1 MSFPAGKSSQRKER
15 RRKIMAIQSLLIII
29 VVLAV
34 LLVIGV
40 PISYAIGISSLAAIL
55 QTVPLDVSVLTAA
68 QRTFVGMSKFSL
80 TAIPFFILAGNLM
93 NQGGIAKRLVD
104 FVLAILGKLPGA
116 LLVTNVGANALFG
129 AISGSASAA
138 AAAVGSMV
146 AEGEEEQGYEKAIC
160 AATNGASAPSGLL
173 IPPSNALITY
183 SLVSGGTSVAALFL
197 AGYIPGILWAV
208 CCVVV
213 SVIIAKKK
221 GYKGTPGKYDWKN
234 LGVATLKAIPS
245 LSLIVVVIGGIIIGV
260 FTATEG
266 SAIAV
271 VYALI
276 LGICYRNIT
285 LKSFW
290 KILVDSAKMSGMVVF
305 LIGVSNILGW
315 VMAFTQIPQAISAA
329 LLGITNSPVVILLI
343 MNVILLIAGT
353 FMDVTPA
360 IMIFTPLFLPVVQT
374 FGMDP
379 IHFGLILVYNLCIG
393 NITPPVGNTLF
404 VAIKVGKTSLAKVMP
419 YMLMYYVAIIAGL
432 LLVTYVPAISMALPT
447 WAGLV

>member
-1 MSFPAGKSSQRKER
+1 MLFRS
-15 RRKIMAIQSLLIII
+15 
-29 VVLAV
+29 
-34 LLVIGV
+34 
-40 PISYAIGISSLAAIL
+40 PIAYSIGISALVAIL
-55 QTVPLDVSVLTAA
+55 QTVPLDVSVVTAA

-104 FVLAILGKLPGA
+104 FVMAVLGKLPGA
-116 LLVTNVGANALFG
+116 LLVTNAGANALFG

-146 AEGEEEQGYEKAIC
+146 KEGEEEQGYDPALC

-183 SLVSGGTSVAALFL
+183 SLASGGTSVAALFL
-197 AGYIPGILWAV
+197 GGYIPGVLWAL
-208 CCVVV
+208 CCIVVG
-213 SVIIAKKK
+213 IILAKRK
-221 GYKGTPGKYDWKN
+221 GYKGSEGKYDWKN
-234 LGVATLKAIPS
+234 LGMATVRALPA
-245 LSLIVVVIGGIIIGV
+245 LSLIIIVIGGIVIGV

-276 LGICYRNIT
+276 LGIFYKNIT
-285 LKSFW
+285 IKSFW
-290 KILVDSAKMSGMVVF
+290 KIVVDSAKMSGMVVF

-315 VMAFTQIPQAISAA
+315 VMAFMQIPQAVSAA
-329 LLGITNSPVVILLI
+329 LLGLTDNYILILLI

-360 IMIFTPLFLPVVQT
+360 ILIFTPLFLPIVKT
-374 FGMDP
+374 FGMHP
-379 IHFGLILVYNLCIG
+379 VHFGLILVYNLCIG

-404 VAIKVGKTSLAKVMP
+404 VAIKVGNTSLAKTIP
-419 YMLMYYVAIIAGL
+419 YMLWYYVAILIGL
-432 LLVTYVPAISMALPT
+432 LLITYVPFLSTGLPMA
-447 WAGLV
+447 AGLI

>member
-1 MSFPAGKSSQRKER
+1 
-15 RRKIMAIQSLLIII
+15 MAISSLFLI
-29 VVLAV
+29 LAV
-34 LLVIGV
+34 LLVLLALGV
-40 PISYAIGISSLAAIL
+40 PIAYSIGISALVAIL
-55 QTVPLDVSVLTAA
+55 PSMPLDVSVVTAA
-68 QRTFVGMSKFSL
+68 QRTFVGMSSFSL

-104 FVLAILGKLPGA
+104 FVMALLGKLPGA
-116 LLVTNVGANALFG
+116 LLVTNAGANALFG

-146 AEGEEEQGYEKAIC
+146 REGEEEQGYDPALC

-183 SLVSGGTSVAALFL
+183 SLASGGTSVAALFL
-197 AGYIPGILWAV
+197 GGYVPGLLWAL
-208 CCVVV
+208 CCIVVG
-213 SVIIAKKK
+213 VILAMKK
-221 GYKGTPGKYDWKN
+221 GYKGIPGKFDWAN
-234 LGVATLKAIPS
+234 LGRCTLKAIPA
-245 LSLIVVVIGGIIIGV
+245 LSLIVVVIGGIVGGI

-276 LGICYRNIT
+276 LGVCYRNIT

-290 KILVDSAKMSGMVVF
+290 RIVVDSAKMSGMVVF

-315 VMAFTQIPQAISAA
+315 VMSFLQIPQAVSAA
-329 LLGITNSPVVILLI
+329 LLGLTENKYLILLI
-343 MNVILLIAGT
+343 MNVILLVAGT

-360 IMIFTPLFLPVVQT
+360 ILIFTPLFLPIVKT
-374 FGMDP
+374 FGMHP
-379 IHFGLILVYNLCIG
+379 VHFGLILVYNLCIG

-404 VAIKVGKTSLAKVMP
+404 VSIKVGKTTLAKTIP
-419 YMLMYYVAIIAGL
+419 YMLWYYAAILIGL
-432 LLVTYVPAISMALPT
+432 LLVTYVSGLSMGLPIL
-447 WAGLV
+447 AGLV

>member
-1 MSFPAGKSSQRKER
+1 MEAL
-15 RRKIMAIQSLLIII
+15 LLIV

-34 LLVIGV
+34 LLVAGV
-40 PISYAIGISSLAAIL
+40 PISYSIGISSLVAIL
-55 QTVPLDVSVLTAA
+55 QTVSLDISVITSA
-68 QRTFVGMSKFSL
+68 QRIFVGMSKFSL

-93 NQGGIAKRLVD
+93 NQGGIAKRLVN
-104 FVLAILGKLPGA
+104 FVMAILGKLPGA
-116 LLVTNVGANALFG
+116 LLVTNIGANALFG

-146 AEGEEEQGYEKAIC
+146 EQGEEELGYDKALC

-183 SLVSGGTSVAALFL
+183 SLAAGGTSVAALFL
-197 AGYIPGILWAV
+197 AGYLPGILWAL

-213 SVIIAKKK
+213 AVIIAKKK
-221 GYKGTPGKYDWKN
+221 GYKGLEGKFDWKN
-234 LGVATLKAIPS
+234 LGIATLEALPS
-245 LSLIVVVIGGIIIGV
+245 LSLIVIVIGGIVGGI

-266 SAIAV
+266 SSIAV

-276 LGICYRNIT
+276 LGICYKNIT

-290 KILVDSAKMSGMVVF
+290 KIVISSAKMSGMVVF

-329 LLGITNSPVVILLI
+329 LLGLTSNPIIILMI
-343 MNVILLIAGT
+343 MNVILLISGT

-360 IMIFTPLFLPVVQT
+360 ILIFTPLFLPVVQT
-374 FGMDP
+374 FGMHP
-379 IHFGLILVYNLCIG
+379 VQFGLILVYNLCIG

-404 VAIKVGKTSLAKVMP
+404 VAIKVGRTSLSKVMP
-419 YMLMYYVAIIAGL
+419 YMLWYYVAILIGL
-432 LLVTYVPAISMALPT
+432 LLVTYVPFLTMGLPT
-447 WAGLV
+447 MAGLV

>member
-1 MSFPAGKSSQRKER
+1 
-15 RRKIMAIQSLLIII
+15 MAIKALLIIL
-29 VVLAV
+29 VVMLV
-34 LLVIGV
+34 LLFIGV
-40 PISYAIGISSLAAIL
+40 PISYSIGISSLAAIL
-55 QTVPLDVSVLTAA
+55 MVVPLDVSVLTAA

-104 FVLAILGKLPGA
+104 FVLAILGKLPGS

-146 AEGEEEQGYEKAIC
+146 REGEEEQGYDPALC

-197 AGYIPGILWAV
+197 AGYVPGILWAL

-213 SVIIAKKK
+213 AIIIATKN
-221 GYKGTPGKYDWKN
+221 GYKGTPGKFDWKN
-234 LGVATLKAIPS
+234 LGAATIRAIPS
-245 LSLIVVVIGGIIIGV
+245 LSLIVVVIGGIILGV

-290 KILVDSAKMSGMVVF
+290 NIVVDSAKMSGMVVF

-315 VMAFTQIPQAISAA
+315 VMAFTQIPQAISAL
-329 LLGITNSPVVILLI
+329 LLGLTDNFYIILLI
-343 MNVILLIAGT
+343 MNLILLIAGT

-360 IMIFTPLFLPVVQT
+360 IMIFTPLFLPIVKS
-374 FGMDP
+374 FGMNP
-379 IHFGLILVYNLCIG
+379 IQFGLILVYNLCIG

-419 YMLMYYVAIIAGL
+419 YMLMYYLAILAGL
-432 LLVTYVPAISMALPT
+432 LMVTYIPFISMGLPMM
-447 WAGLV
+447 AGLV

>member
-1 MSFPAGKSSQRKER
+1 
-15 RRKIMAIQSLLIII
+15 MAIQSLFLI
-29 VVLAV
+29 LFV
-34 LLVIGV
+34 LLVLLALGV
-40 PISYAIGISSLAAIL
+40 PIAYSIGISSLVVIL
-55 QTVPLDVSVLTAA
+55 QTVPLDVSVVTAA

-104 FVLAILGKLPGA
+104 FVMAILGKLPGA
-116 LLVTNVGANALFG
+116 LLVTNAGANALFG

-146 AEGEEEQGYEKAIC
+146 KDGEERQGYDPGLC

-183 SLVSGGTSVAALFL
+183 SLASGGTSVAALFL
-197 AGYIPGILWAV
+197 AGYVPGILWAL
-208 CCVVV
+208 CC
-213 SVIIAKKK
+213 IIVGIILAKQK
-221 GYKGTPGKYDWKN
+221 GYGSGSGKYDWKN
-234 LGVATLKAIPS
+234 LWVCTLQAIPA
-245 LSLIVVVIGGIIIGV
+245 LSLIVVVIGGIVGGI

-276 LGICYRNIT
+276 LGIFYKNIT
-285 LKSFW
+285 IKSFW
-290 KILVDSAKMSGMVVF
+290 QIVVDSAKMSGMVVF

-315 VMAFTQIPQAISAA
+315 VMAFLQIPQAVSAA
-329 LLGITNSPVVILLI
+329 LLGLTNNYILILLI
-343 MNVILLIAGT
+343 MNIILLIAGT

-360 IMIFTPLFLPVVQT
+360 ILIFTPLFLPIVKS
-374 FGMDP
+374 FGMNP

-404 VAIKVGKTSLAKVMP
+404 VAIKVGGSTLAKTIP
-419 YMLMYYVAIIAGL
+419 YMLWYYVAILIGL
-432 LLVTYVPAISMALPT
+432 MLVTYVPFLTMGLPMM
-447 WAGLV
+447 AGLA

>member
-1 MSFPAGKSSQRKER
+1 
-15 RRKIMAIQSLLIII
+15 MAIQSLVII
-29 VVLAV
+29 
-34 LLVIGV
+34 LVILLLLLALGV
-40 PISYAIGISSLAAIL
+40 PIAYSIGISALVAIL
-55 QTVPLDVSVLTAA
+55 QTVPLDVSVVTAA

-104 FVLAILGKLPGA
+104 FVMAILGKLPGA
-116 LLVTNVGANALFG
+116 LLVTNAGANALFG

-146 AEGEEEQGYEKAIC
+146 KEGEEEQGYDLALC

-183 SLVSGGTSVAALFL
+183 SLASGGTSVAALFL
-197 AGYIPGILWAV
+197 GGYIPGILWAL
-208 CCVVV
+208 CC
-213 SVIIAKKK
+213 IIVGIILAKRK
-221 GYKGTPGKYDWKN
+221 GYQGAQGKFDWKN
-234 LGVATLKAIPS
+234 LGMATLRALPA
-245 LSLIVVVIGGIIIGV
+245 LSLIIIVIGGIVIGV

-266 SAIAV
+266 SAVAV
-271 VYALI
+271 VYALV
-276 LGICYRNIT
+276 LGIFYRNIT

-290 KILVDSAKMSGMVVF
+290 KIVVDSAKMSGMVVF

-315 VMAFTQIPQAISAA
+315 VMAFMQIPQAVSAA
-329 LLGITNSPVVILLI
+329 LLGLTDNYIIILLI

-360 IMIFTPLFLPVVQT
+360 ILIFTPLFLPIVQT
-374 FGMDP
+374 FGMHP
-379 IHFGLILVYNLCIG
+379 VHFGLILVYNLCIG

-404 VAIKVGKTSLAKVMP
+404 VAIKVGNTTLAKTIP
-419 YMLMYYVAIIAGL
+419 YMLWYYAAILAGL
-432 LLVTYVPAISMALPT
+432 LLVTYVPFLSTGLPMA
-447 WAGLV
+447 AGLI

>member
-1 MSFPAGKSSQRKER
+1 M
-15 RRKIMAIQSLLIII
+15 
-29 VVLAV
+29 AV
-34 LLVIGV
+34 LLVVGV
-40 PISYAIGISSLAAIL
+40 PISYAIGISALAAIV
-55 QTVPLDVSVLTAA
+55 QVMPLDVSVLTAA

-104 FVLAILGKLPGA
+104 FVLAILGKLPGS
-116 LLVTNVGANALFG
+116 LMVTNIGANALFG

-146 AEGEEEQGYEKAIC
+146 RDGEQEQGYDPAAC

-183 SLVSGGTSVAALFL
+183 SLSAGGTSVAALFM
-197 AGYIPGILWAV
+197 AGYVPGVIWAV
-208 CCVVV
+208 CCAVVAI
-213 SVIIAKKK
+213 IIAKQK
-221 GYKGTPGKYDWKN
+221 GYTGTPGKYDWGN
-234 LGVATLKAIPS
+234 LGRATLRAIPS
-245 LSLIVVVIGGIIIGV
+245 LSLIIVVIGGIIGGV

-285 LKSFW
+285 VKSFW
-290 KILVDSAKMSGMVVF
+290 NIVVDSAKMSGMIVF

-329 LLGITNSPVVILLI
+329 LLGLTNNFYVILLI

-360 IMIFTPLFLPVVQT
+360 ILIFTPLFLPIVKT
-374 FGMDP
+374 FGMNP
-379 IHFGLILVYNLCIG
+379 VQFGLILVYNLCIG

-404 VAIKVGKTSLAKVMP
+404 VAIKVGKTTLAKVLP
-419 YMLMYYVAIIAGL
+419 YMLMYYVAILIGL
-432 LLVTYVPAISMALPT
+432 FLVTYVPFISLGLPSL
-447 WAGLV
+447 AGLI

>member
-1 MSFPAGKSSQRKER
+1 
-15 RRKIMAIQSLLIII
+15 MAIQSLVIILTVLI
-29 VVLAV
+29 A

-55 QTVPLDVSVLTAA
+55 QIVPMDVSVLTAA

-104 FVLAILGKLPGA
+104 FVLALLGKLPGA

-146 AEGEEEQGYEKAIC
+146 REGEDEQGYDKAVC

-197 AGYIPGILWAV
+197 AGYIPGLLWTV
-208 CCVVV
+208 CCIVVA
-213 SVIIAKKK
+213 VIIAKKK
-221 GYKGTPGKYDWKN
+221 GYKGTPGKFDWKN
-234 LGVATLKAIPS
+234 LFTATMRAIPA
-245 LSLIVVVIGGIIIGV
+245 LSLIIVVIGGIIAGV

-276 LGICYRNIT
+276 LGIFYRNIT
-285 LKSFW
+285 WKSFW
-290 KILVDSAKMSGMVVF
+290 KIVVDSAKMSGMIVF
-305 LIGVSNILGW
+305 LIGVSNIMGW
-315 VMAFTQIPQAISAA
+315 VMAFTQIPQAISAV
-329 LLGITNSPVVILLI
+329 LLGLTNNPIIILLI

-360 IMIFTPLFLPVVQT
+360 ILIFTPLFLPIVKT

-379 IHFGLILVYNLCIG
+379 IQFGLILVYNLCIG

-404 VAIKVGKTSLAKVMP
+404 VSIKIGNTTLAKVMP
-419 YMLMYYVAIIAGL
+419 YMLMYYVAILIGL
-432 LLVTYVPAISMALPT
+432 LLVTYVPAVSLALPAA
-447 WAGLV
+447 AGLV

>member
-1 MSFPAGKSSQRKER
+1 
-15 RRKIMAIQSLLIII
+15 MAIQSLAIII
-29 VVLAV
+29 FVLAV
-34 LLVIGV
+34 FLVAGV
-40 PISYAIGISSLAAIL
+40 PISYAIGISALAAIL
-55 QTVPLDVSVLTAA
+55 QMVTLDVSVLTAA

-80 TAIPFFILAGNLM
+80 TAIPFFVLAGNLM

-146 AEGEEEQGYEKAIC
+146 QEGEDKQGYERAVC

-197 AGYIPGILWAV
+197 SGYIPGSLWAV

-213 SVIIAKKK
+213 AVVIARKK
-221 GYKGTPGKYDWKN
+221 GYKGTPGKFDWKN
-234 LGVATLKAIPS
+234 LGAATLKAIPA
-245 LSLIVVVIGGIIIGV
+245 LSLIVVVIGGIIAGV

-271 VYALI
+271 VYALV

-285 LKSFW
+285 WKSFW
-290 KILVDSAKMSGMVVF
+290 KILVDSAKMSGMIVF

-315 VMAFTQIPQAISAA
+315 VMAFTQIPQAISAG
-329 LLGITNSPVVILLI
+329 LLGLTNSPIIILLI

-360 IMIFTPLFLPVVQT
+360 ILIFTPLFLPIVKT
-374 FGMDP
+374 FGMHP
-379 IHFGLILVYNLCIG
+379 VHFGLILVYNLCIG

-404 VAIKVGKTSLAKVMP
+404 VAIKVGKTSLARVMP
-419 YMLMYYVAIIAGL
+419 YMVMYYASILVGL
-432 LLVTYVPAISMALPT
+432 VLVTYIPAVSMALPT
-447 WAGLV
+447 MAGLVK

>member
-1 MSFPAGKSSQRKER
+1 
-15 RRKIMAIQSLLIII
+15 MAMESLFIIL

-40 PISYAIGISSLAAIL
+40 PISYAIGISSLVAIL
-55 QTVPLDVSVLTAA
+55 QTVPLDVSVLTGA

-80 TAIPFFILAGNLM
+80 TAIPFFVLAGNLM

-146 AEGEEEQGYEKAIC
+146 REGEEEQNYDRALC

-197 AGYIPGILWAV
+197 AGYIPGIIWTIACLLVAILV
-208 CCVVV
+208 
-213 SVIIAKKK
+213 AKKK
-221 GYKGTPGKYDWKN
+221 GYRGTPGKFDWKN
-234 LGVATLKAIPS
+234 LLTATLRAIPA
-245 LSLIVVVIGGIIIGV
+245 LSLIVVVIGGIVAGV

-276 LGICYRNIT
+276 LSICYRNIT
-285 LKSFW
+285 WKSFW
-290 KILVDSAKMSGMVVF
+290 NIVVDSAKMSGMIVF
-305 LIGVSNILGW
+305 LIGVSNIMGW
-315 VMAFTQIPQAISAA
+315 VMAFTQIPQAISEV
-329 LLGITNSPVVILLI
+329 LLGLTNNPIIILLI

-360 IMIFTPLFLPVVQT
+360 ILIFTPLFLPIVKT
-374 FGMDP
+374 FGMNP
-379 IHFGLILVYNLCIG
+379 IQFGLILVYNLCIG

-404 VAIKVGKTSLAKVMP
+404 VAIKVGKTSLSKVMP
-419 YMLMYYVAIIAGL
+419 YMLLYYGAILIGL
-432 LLVTYVPAISMALPT
+432 LLVTYIPAVSMALPSA
-447 WAGLV
+447 AGLV

>member
-1 MSFPAGKSSQRKER
+1 
-15 RRKIMAIQSLLIII
+15 MAIQSLAIII
-29 VVLAV
+29 FVLAV
-34 LLVIGV
+34 FLVAGV
-40 PISYAIGISSLAAIL
+40 PISYAIGISALAAIL
-55 QTVPLDVSVLTAA
+55 QMVTLDVSVLTAA

-80 TAIPFFILAGNLM
+80 TAIPFFVLAGNLM

-146 AEGEEEQGYEKAIC
+146 QEGEDKQGYERAVC

-208 CCVVV
+208 CCVVLA
-213 SVIIAKKK
+213 VIIARKK
-221 GYKGTPGKYDWKN
+221 GYKGTPGKFDWKN
-234 LGVATLKAIPS
+234 LGAATLKAIPA
-245 LSLIVVVIGGIIIGV
+245 LSLIVVVIGGIIAGV

-271 VYALI
+271 VYALV

-285 LKSFW
+285 WKSFW
-290 KILVDSAKMSGMVVF
+290 KILVDSAKMSGMIVF

-315 VMAFTQIPQAISAA
+315 VMAFTQIPQAISAG
-329 LLGITNSPVVILLI
+329 LLGLTNSPIIILLI

-360 IMIFTPLFLPVVQT
+360 ILIFTPLFLPIVKT
-374 FGMDP
+374 FGMHP
-379 IHFGLILVYNLCIG
+379 VHFGLILVYNLCIG

-419 YMLMYYVAIIAGL
+419 YMVMYYASILVGL
-432 LLVTYVPAISMALPT
+432 VLVTYIPAVSMALPT
-447 WAGLV
+447 MAGLVK

>member
-1 MSFPAGKSSQRKER
+1 
-15 RRKIMAIQSLLIII
+15 MAIESLLVILA
-29 VVLAV
+29 VLIV

-40 PISYAIGISSLAAIL
+40 PISYAIGISALSAIL
-55 QTVPLDVSVLTAA
+55 MVMPLDVSVLTAA

-104 FVLAILGKLPGA
+104 FVLAILGKLPGS

-146 AEGEEEQGYEKAIC
+146 RDGEEKEGYDPALS
-160 AATNGASAPSGLL
+160 AATNAASAPAGLL

-183 SLVSGGTSVAALFL
+183 SLASGGTSVAALFL

-208 CCVVV
+208 CCVAVGI
-213 SVIIAKKK
+213 IIAKKK
-221 GYKGTPGKYDWKN
+221 GYKGTPGKFDWMN
-234 LGVATLKAIPS
+234 LLHATLRALPS
-245 LSLIVVVIGGIIIGV
+245 LSLIVVVIGGIVGGI

-290 KILVDSAKMSGMVVF
+290 NIVVDSAKMSGMVVF

-315 VMAFTQIPQAISAA
+315 VMAFTQIPQAISAV
-329 LLGITNSPVVILLI
+329 LLGVTENPYILLLI

-360 IMIFTPLFLPVVQT
+360 ILIFTPLFLPIVEG
-374 FGMDP
+374 FGMNP
-379 IHFGLILVYNLCIG
+379 IQFGLILVYNLCIG

-404 VAIKVGKTSLAKVMP
+404 VGIKVGRTSLAKVMP
-419 YMLMYYVAIIAGL
+419 YMLMYYLAILVGL
-432 LLVTYVPAISMALPT
+432 LLVTYVEFITMGLPMLAGMA
-447 WAGLV
+447 

>member
-1 MSFPAGKSSQRKER
+1 
-15 RRKIMAIQSLLIII
+15 MAIQALVIIL

-34 LLVIGV
+34 LLIIGV
-40 PISYAIGISSLAAIL
+40 PISYAIGISALAAIL
-55 QTVPLDVSVLTAA
+55 RVVPLDVSVLTAA

-146 AEGEEEQGYEKAIC
+146 RDGEEKQGYDPAVC
-160 AATNGASAPSGLL
+160 AATNGASAPAGLL

-183 SLVSGGTSVAALFL
+183 SLASGGTSVAALFL
-197 AGYIPGILWAV
+197 AGYIPGIIWAV
-208 CCVVV
+208 CCIIAG
-213 SVIIAKKK
+213 VIIAKKK
-221 GYKGTPGKYDWKN
+221 GYRGTPGKYDWKN
-234 LGVATLKAIPS
+234 LGTATLRAIPS
-245 LSLIVVVIGGIIIGV
+245 LSLIVVVIGGIIAGV

-276 LGICYRNIT
+276 LGICYKNIT
-285 LKSFW
+285 WKSFW
-290 KILVDSAKMSGMVVF
+290 RIVVDSAKMSGMIVF

-315 VMAFTQIPQAISAA
+315 VMAFTQIPQAISDA
-329 LLGITNSPVVILLI
+329 LLSVTSSPVIILLI
-343 MNVILLIAGT
+343 MNVILLVAGT

-360 IMIFTPLFLPVVQT
+360 ILIFSPLFLPVVKT
-374 FGMDP
+374 FGMSP
-379 IHFGLILVYNLCIG
+379 IQFGLILVYNLCIG

-404 VAIKVGKTSLAKVMP
+404 VAIKVGRTTLSKVMP
-419 YMLMYYVAIIAGL
+419 YMLLYYVAILIGL
-432 LLVTYVPAISMALPT
+432 LLVTYVPIVTMGLPML
-447 WAGLV
+447 AGMG

>member
-1 MSFPAGKSSQRKER
+1 
-15 RRKIMAIQSLLIII
+15 MAIQSLVIILTVLI
-29 VVLAV
+29 A

-55 QTVPLDVSVLTAA
+55 QIVPMDVSVLTAA

-104 FVLAILGKLPGA
+104 FVLALLGKLPGA

-146 AEGEEEQGYEKAIC
+146 REGEDEQGYDKAVC
-160 AATNGASAPSGLL
+160 AASNGASAPSGLL

-197 AGYIPGILWAV
+197 AGYIPGLLWTV
-208 CCVVV
+208 CCIVVA
-213 SVIIAKKK
+213 VIIAKKK
-221 GYKGTPGKYDWKN
+221 GYKGTPGKFDWKN
-234 LGVATLKAIPS
+234 LFTATMRAIPA
-245 LSLIVVVIGGIIIGV
+245 LSLIIVVIGGIIAGV

-276 LGICYRNIT
+276 LGIFYRNIT
-285 LKSFW
+285 WKSFW
-290 KILVDSAKMSGMVVF
+290 KIVVDSAKMSGMIVF
-305 LIGVSNILGW
+305 LIGVSNIMGW

-329 LLGITNSPVVILLI
+329 LLGLTNNPIIILLI

-360 IMIFTPLFLPVVQT
+360 ILIFTPLFLPIVKT

-379 IHFGLILVYNLCIG
+379 IQFGLILVYNLCIG

-404 VAIKVGKTSLAKVMP
+404 VSIKIGNTTLAKVMP
-419 YMLMYYVAIIAGL
+419 YMLMYYVAILIGL
-432 LLVTYVPAISMALPT
+432 LLVTYVPAVSLALPAA
-447 WAGLV
+447 AGLV